1 MIKMTTYS
9 FENFDYIDD
18 DIILNKDVI
27 FYRGIRENNP
37 TVIRK
42 DVPLY
47 IGPKYIA
54 EYYGNVYMVKT
65 TKPIKLVDI
74 RKMKNLLRLII
85 ASRKSNE
92 NNNILNCIRYLTIS
106 FGLCSYEKQIYLLE
120 DEADQV
126 ELQNVKTKIQNM
138 KNLYGETTKIL
149 NPLNPEGVRVGETFI
164 DSKSLLLLRELFKDV
179 YDGFIAPQ
187 QYSPFHTNNYS
198 HEEIVIFDP
207 IKSGIE
213 RTIENPHQHI
223 RILNNELNNK
233 YNSYILKDNNF
244 EFKIAYLEDK
254 YKYYKNKKFMRDT
267 KKEIK
272 DFTNNIIFSK
282 WSIEY
287 HGS

>member
-1 MIKMTTYS
+1 
-9 FENFDYIDD
+9 
-18 DIILNKDVI
+18 
-27 FYRGIRENNP
+27 
-37 TVIRK
+37 
-42 DVPLY
+42 VPLY

-65 TKPIKLVDI
+65 TKSIKLLDI

-120 DEADQV
+120 DFLQIIENQADQV
-126 ELQNVKTKIQNM
+126 ELQNVKRSIQNM
-138 KNLYGETTKIL
+138 KNLYGETAKIL

-164 DSKSLLLLRELFKDV
+164 DNKSLLILRELFKDV

-207 IKSGIE
+207 IKSGI
-213 RTIENPHQHI
+213 IEIKKNKI
-223 RILNNELNNK
+223 KRINIKNLNNELNDK

-244 EFKIAYLEDK
+244 EFKVYTKHGGAYLEDK

-282 WSIEY
+282 YVY
-287 HGS
+287 HHPRLMLKKEPPPPKIADNPFK